1 MTRTGIILV
10 GAGVVVG
17 VPALC
22 TAAFVG
28 YLRLVF
34 KTLGRGSF

>member
-1 MTRTGIILV
+1 MTKAGIILV

-17 VPALC
+17 IPALC
-22 TAAFVG
+22 FAAFVG

-34 KTLGRGSF
+34 KALGRGSF